1 MNTLK
6 TLTSAAVLVSAL
18 AGAANATVTVTGD
31 DTVRWAGTTPQFAGQ
46 CSFSG
51 AADQG
56 MNFDEAS
63 NTWTVDSLT
72 DAVITVTMRDVA
84 SVVLQPVDSKLY
96 KSDNTEICAVEVNY
110 VGTVMSWDYTVSS
123 ADTAVDGQSFADS
136 ATKTLASTAPS
147 QVSMSAGTGNTMTGT
162 VSYDIEGKVTHS
174 RAITDSLESQTNY
187 HVDHMITCTQ

>member
-31 DTVRWAGTTPQFAGQ
+31 NTVRWAGTTPQLTSQ

-51 AADQG
+51 AVDQN
-56 MNFDEAS
+56 MNFDETS
-63 NTWTVDSLT
+63 NTWTVDSAT

-84 SVVLQPVDSKLY
+84 SIYLEPVDSKLY
-96 KSDNTEICAVEVNY
+96 KSDNTELGAVEVNY
-110 VGTVMSWDYTVSS
+110 VGTTMSGSWTLSNGGSVSNFS
-123 ADTAVDGQSFADS
+123 STISDTAADPDKAGMNGGDGI
-136 ATKTLASTAPS
+136 
-147 QVSMSAGTGNTMTGT
+147 TMTGT
-162 VSYDIEGKVTHS
+162 FGFDIEGKVTHI